1 MKKKFFF
8 AAVALVMSAA
18 TTVGYKAYDKSN
30 MSEFMM
36 ANIEALSSPEDNSF
50 ICQNCYSG
58 GPGASSCSIEAGI
71 DIVGSGMSGSCSVSC
86 NQGYYACCS
95 IRCICCKE

>member
-18 TTVGYKAYDKSN
+18 TAVGYMAYDKGN

-36 ANIEALSSPEDNSF
+36 ANIEALTQEEIINTIVVECETPSTEL
-50 ICQNCYSG
+50 CAYQCV
-58 GPGASSCSIEAGI
+58 CGI
-71 DIVGSGMSGSCSVSC
+71 LWGIKPMVLF
-86 NQGYYACCS
+86 
-95 IRCICCKE
+95 

>member
-18 TTVGYKAYDKSN
+18 TAVGYKAYDKGN

-36 ANIEALSSPEDNSF
+36 ANIEALTTDESGKASILLYCTDAITYN
-50 ICQNCYSG
+50 NCFYVCDCG
-58 GPGASSCSIEAGI
+58 KPYIPT
-71 DIVGSGMSGSCSVSC
+71 
-86 NQGYYACCS
+86 S
-95 IRCICCKE
+95 IRGKLDLLLGNCSCGKSAHL

>member
-18 TTVGYKAYDKSN
+18 TAVGYKAYDKGN

-36 ANIEALSSPEDNSF
+36 ANIEALTTDESS
-50 ICQNCYSG
+50 
-58 GPGASSCSIEAGI
+58 
-71 DIVGSGMSGSCSVSC
+71 
-86 NQGYYACCS
+86 
-95 IRCICCKE
+95 RK

>member
-18 TTVGYKAYDKSN
+18 TAVGYKAYDKGN

-36 ANIEALSSPEDNSF
+36 ANIEALTQEEDGPMGK
-50 ICQNCYSG
+50 CYNEEATCLKVCPSCG
-58 GPGASSCSIEAGI
+58 GQWEIPTLLGPVKSIHGKCTY
-71 DIVGSGMSGSCSVSC
+71 DGC
-86 NQGYYACCS
+86 NY
-95 IRCICCKE
+95 EF

>member
-18 TTVGYKAYDKSN
+18 TAVGYKAYDKGN

-36 ANIEALSSPEDNSF
+36 ANIEALSENESTSTEY
-50 ICQNCYSG
+50 CYDEIVSADG
-58 GPGASSCSIEAGI
+58 MFVVYCPMCPQVVPGRANMFALKKK
-71 DIVGSGMSGSCSVSC
+71 C
-86 NQGYYACCS
+86 N
-95 IRCICCKE
+95 

>member
-18 TTVGYKAYDKSN
+18 TAVGYKAYDKGN

-36 ANIEALSSPEDNSF
+36 ANIEALTSGEFNETTIDATCKNIIPYYNCFYICDCGMEWLDPE
-50 ICQNCYSG
+50 YG
-58 GPGASSCSIEAGI
+58 KAGKLTSI
-71 DIVGSGMSGSCSVSC
+71 SGSCTCGRS
-86 NQGYYACCS
+86 AHL
-95 IRCICCKE
+95 

>member
-18 TTVGYKAYDKSN
+18 TAVGYKAYDKGN

-36 ANIEALSSPEDNSF
+36 ANIEALSENESRTCTGPKQNDNGTVY
-50 ICQNCYSG
+50 CRCEN
-58 GPGASSCSIEAGI
+58 
-71 DIVGSGMSGSCSVSC
+71 DM
-86 NQGYYACCS
+86 ACGDKYG
-95 IRCICCKE
+95 CKL

>member
-18 TTVGYKAYDKSN
+18 TAVGYKVYDKGN

-36 ANIEALSSPEDNSF
+36 ANMFALKKN
-50 ICQNCYSG
+50 
-58 GPGASSCSIEAGI
+58 
-71 DIVGSGMSGSCSVSC
+71 
-86 NQGYYACCS
+86 
-95 IRCICCKE
+95 

>member
-18 TTVGYKAYDKSN
+18 TAVGYKAYDKGN

-36 ANIEALSSPEDNSF
+36 ANIEALTQDEIINT
-50 ICQNCYSG
+50 
-58 GPGASSCSIEAGI
+58 
-71 DIVGSGMSGSCSVSC
+71 IVVECETPSTELCA
-86 NQGYYACCS
+86 Y
-95 IRCICCKE
+95 

>member
-18 TTVGYKAYDKSN
+18 TAVGYKAYDKGN

-36 ANIEALSSPEDNSF
+36 ANIEALTQDEIINTIVVECETPSTELCAYQCVCGILWGNSRYGTVLKAYGK
-50 ICQNCYSG
+50 CQ
-58 GPGASSCSIEAGI
+58 A
-71 DIVGSGMSGSCSVSC
+71 C
-86 NQGYYACCS
+86 NTPVNN
-95 IRCICCKE
+95 

>member
-18 TTVGYKAYDKSN
+18 TAVGYKAYDKGN

-36 ANIEALSSPEDNSF
+36 ANIEALTTDES
-50 ICQNCYSG
+50 
-58 GPGASSCSIEAGI
+58 GASILLHCADVIPYTNCFYVCDCGKSYIPA
-71 DIVGSGMSGSCSVSC
+71 
-86 NQGYYACCS
+86 S
-95 IRCICCKE
+95 IRGKLDLLLGNCSCGKSAHL

>member
-18 TTVGYKAYDKSN
+18 TAVGYKAYDKGN

-36 ANIEALSSPEDNSF
+36 ANIEALSTPEQADCHYTNGYTAF
-50 ICQNCYSG
+50 KGREGSG
-58 GPGASSCSIEAGI
+58 GGF
-71 DIVGSGMSGSCSVSC
+71 D
-86 NQGYYACCS
+86 CCMQWHNMKPDTDAPM
-95 IRCICCKE
+95 CK